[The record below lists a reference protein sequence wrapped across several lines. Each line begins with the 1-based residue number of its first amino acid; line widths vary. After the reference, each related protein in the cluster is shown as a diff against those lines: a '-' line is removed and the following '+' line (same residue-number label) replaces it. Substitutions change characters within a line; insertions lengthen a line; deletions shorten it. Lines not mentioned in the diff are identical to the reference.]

1 MAAATLRRTL
11 LGAALLLAAAPA
23 TGQVPMELFRIV
35 TTRDTVVVGAPAA
48 QLGGAGSGMAL
59 EVLAA
64 RLQADGHVT
73 LWAYASGRAPDGSLR
88 LNPTGRVVIF
98 RNDTLRIEPYAPG
111 LPVAPPP
118 PAP

>member
-1 MAAATLRRTL
+1 MAAAFRRAL
-11 LGAALLLAAAPA
+11 LGAVVVALAAPA
-23 TGQVPMELFRIV
+23 MAQAQAQVELFRIV
-35 TTRDTVVVGAPAA
+35 TTRDTVVVGAPASE
-48 QLGGAGSGMAL
+48 LGGAGSGMAL
-59 EVLAA
+59 QVLAA

-73 LWAYASGRAPDGSLR
+73 LWSYASGRAPDGSLR

-118 PAP
+118 AQ